1 MGDAAMAMFADYF
14 TLKLGDV
21 TVKGRRLS
29 LKEIQESRDALI
41 GGRLDA
47 VKCVGLI
54 ADHVTLENG
63 DKFDPYDLTPGQL
76 RQLIAELTLPE
87 EGRGISDFIGL
98 LS

>member
-1 MGDAAMAMFADYF
+1 MSMFADYF

-29 LKEIQESRDALI
+29 LKEIQENRNALL
-41 GGRLDA
+41 GGTLDA
-47 VKCVGLI
+47 AKCVELI
-54 ADHVTLENG
+54 ETHVKLESG

-76 RQLIAELTLPE
+76 RKVVAELVLPE
-87 EGRGISDFIGL
+87 EGRGIADFIGL